1 MLYIIYIYIYI
12 YIYNIIYNI
21 IYIYAEIGF
30 VFHLQAVLD

>member
-1 MLYIIYIYIYI
+1 MLYIIYIYI